1 NNVNNKLKG
10 ELNMST
16 ILSKI
21 IAVSFVMVIIASGTY
36 VFLTTNPNIN
46 IISGFPEYDISN
58 FETYNDFNTYLQN
71 NYESYNTNYY
81 SPGLSFTSELRS
93 GASDEGNQDIKAT
106 EDVDNYFSDTNIQ
119 ELGVDEP
126 DIIKTDGTYLYVIS
140 NLNLYIIYAYPTEN
154 AEIISSI
161 TFNESDRPNNLFI
174 NDDKLAVITQSY
186 IYRIHNG
193 LDEKSISE
201 EIWQDT
207 TTTHVFIYDLSDI
220 NKPTEIHDIEVE
232 GYYSNARMIDDYV
245 YIITTQ
251 YAYEPLLYK
260 AKDSTYIPKIR
271 VNNNEEKIGLK
282 DIYYINS
289 PDVAKTMTN
298 ILSFNIK
305 EETID
310 VTAEV
315 YILGNPST
323 IYVSTD
329 NIFITSISNNY
340 DYNTIYDLI
349 IEYVLPYLPDEA
361 KNELNNVNSLSI
373 EDYQKITI
381 SEWII
386 QNYVEKMDEKQKH
399 AIARQLI
406 MHFEKTIIHKIN
418 INNGEITYQS
428 QGTVTGYVRNQFSI
442 SEYNNNLRIATTV
455 NGWMMRPYLTS
466 IESYNNVYVLDE
478 TLEIIGYIENIAVG
492 EEIYSVRFLGEKC
505 YLVTFKQIDPFF
517 VIDLQDPQNPEILG
531 ELKIPGYSTYLHPY
545 DQNNVIGIGQEGNNV
560 KISLFNVEDVS
571 NPQELSTYQ
580 IQQETEEYY
589 WSYSSALY
597 EHKAFLFDKSKNLL
611 ILPISTDYKELA
623 YVFNITNNYISLKGI
638 ITHESENKDSEEEH
652 EIWESDY
659 WREDY
664 GYSIKRSLFIE
675 DVIYTISDSMIKMND
690 METLNELNKI
700 SIT

>member
-1 NNVNNKLKG
+1 
-10 ELNMST
+10 MST

-21 IAVSFVMVIIASGTY
+21 IAVSFVVVIIASSTY
-36 VFLTTNPNIN
+36 VLLITNQNGN

-58 FETYNDFNTYLQN
+58 FETYDDFNTYLQE
-71 NYESYNTNYY
+71 NYEAYNSNYY
-81 SPGLSFTSELRS
+81 SPELSFVTGLRS
-93 GASDEGNQDIKAT
+93 GTSDEGNQDIKIN
-106 EDVDNYFSDTNIQ
+106 EDSDNYYSDTNIQ

-140 NLNLYIIYAYPTEN
+140 NINLYIIYSYPAEN
-154 AEIISSI
+154 AEIISTI
-161 TFNESDRPNNLFI
+161 TFNESERPNNLFV
-174 NDDKLAVITQSY
+174 NDDRLAVITQSY
-186 IYRIHNG
+186 IYRTYMG
-193 LDEKSISE
+193 MDEKSIDE
-201 EIWQDT
+201 EKIWQDT

-220 NKPTEIHDIEVE
+220 NKPKEIYDIEIE

-251 YAYEPLLYK
+251 YAYEPLLYTNE
-260 AKDSTYIPKIR
+260 DSTYIPKIR
-271 VNNNEEKIGLK
+271 VNENEEKIGLT

-289 PDVAKTMTN
+289 PDISKTMTN
-298 ILSFNIK
+298 IVSFNIK
-305 EETID
+305 EDLFD

-315 YILGNPST
+315 YILGTPST

-349 IEYVLPYLPDEA
+349 IDYVLPYLPEEA
-361 KNELNNVNSLSI
+361 TNELNTVNSLSI

-386 QNYVEKMDEKQKH
+386 QNYVEKMDEKQKQG
-399 AIARQLI
+399 IARQLI

-418 INNGEITYQS
+418 INNGEIKYQS
-428 QGTVTGYVRNQFSI
+428 QGTVPGYVRNQFSI

-466 IESYNNVYVLDE
+466 IESYNNVYILDE

-571 NPQELSTYQ
+571 NPKELSTYQ

-589 WSYSSALY
+589 WSYSTALY
-597 EHKAFLFDKSKNLL
+597 EHKAFLFDKLKNLL
-611 ILPISTDYKELA
+611 ILPISTDYKESA
-623 YVFNITNNYISLKGI
+623 YVFNITNNDISLKGI
-638 ITHESENKDSEEEH
+638 ITHESENKDPEEEH

-659 WREDY
+659 WGGDY

-690 METLNELNKI
+690 METLNEINSIPLN
-700 SIT
+700 